1 MKKIYYWSPFIDK
14 VATIKSVI
22 NSANSLK
29 KYDKNHIP
37 IILNTLGEWDDYKS
51 DIQKKKID
59 LLNFTNSKLLNQ
71 KPKKKGFLRSRLL
84 YFLIIF
90 KLFFPLVKFLKK
102 NNDEFLI
109 VHLITSLPL
118 LLNIWIKKKNIILRV
133 SGLPRFTFFR
143 KLIWKMG
150 INYVSIVF
158 CPTIDTKKNLENEFP
173 GYKKKFKLLRDP
185 IISISEI
192 SDLKKQVYNNSIS
205 HEDYFVSIGRLT
217 KQKNHILLLNLIKS
231 LSNKGINKKFFII
244 GEGEE
249 KHNLIKFIKDNNLQ
263 NLVQLLGYEEN
274 IYSYLTKSK
283 ALISTSLWEDPGFTI
298 IEAAFCNI
306 TVISSDC
313 PNGPKEILDGN
324 NGGYLFNSN
333 SLNHLEKVFM
343 KYLKDDNKIRMNK
356 KIVIKKTSKEFT
368 LFNHY
373 INLIKAING
382 K

>member
-1 MKKIYYWSPFIDK
+1 
-14 VATIKSVI
+14 
-22 NSANSLK
+22 
-29 KYDKNHIP
+29 
-37 IILNTLGEWDDYKS
+37 
-51 DIQKKKID
+51 
-59 LLNFTNSKLLNQ
+59 
-71 KPKKKGFLRSRLL
+71 
-84 YFLIIF
+84 
-90 KLFFPLVKFLKK
+90 
-102 NNDEFLI
+102 
-109 VHLITSLPL
+109 
-118 LLNIWIKKKNIILRV
+118 
-133 SGLPRFTFFR
+133 
-143 KLIWKMG
+143 MG

-263 NLVQLLGYEEN
+263 NLVQLLGYKEN

-373 INLIKAING
+373 INLIKAINE